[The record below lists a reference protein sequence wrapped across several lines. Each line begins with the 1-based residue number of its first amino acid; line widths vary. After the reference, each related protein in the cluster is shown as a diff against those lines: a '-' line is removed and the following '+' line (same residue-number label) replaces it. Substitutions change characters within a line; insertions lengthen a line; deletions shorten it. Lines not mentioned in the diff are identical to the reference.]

1 MTSSRAYHPS
11 FIFLLAAAALAFFAG
26 CSYLLPVRRGSTRSF
41 EIVIDSRRVAS
52 PALAGC
58 FIPATFPAITKLPI
72 AMIDKLPPGA
82 KFTGVKAEVILKN
95 ETGDQLAMLEPSIE
109 NNHVYLKFAV
119 PKIDANTQT
128 HVVVTAKYDYR

>member
-1 MTSSRAYHPS
+1 MTSSRAHRPTA
-11 FIFLLAAAALAFFAG
+11 IFLLAAAVFALGAG
-26 CSYLLPVRRGSTRSF
+26 CSYLLPVRKGSTRSF

-72 AMIDKLPPGA
+72 AMIDKIPPGA
-82 KFTGVKAEVILKN
+82 KFTAVKSEVILKN
-95 ETGDQLAMLEPSIE
+95 ETGDQLVALEPVIE

-128 HVVVTAKYDYR
+128 HVVVTAKYEYR